1 MQETPIQILMVE
13 DNYPDAF
20 LTREMLKTA
29 KVANTV
35 NVVSDGVAAME
46 YVRRQGKYATARR
59 PDLILLD
66 LNLPRKDGRQVL
78 AEIKAD
84 PELCGIPVVVL
95 TSSRDEIDI
104 ARSYDN
110 HANCYI
116 VKPVDLD
123 GMMKVVKSIEGFWVT
138 IVRLPETE

>member
-1 MQETPIQILMVE
+1 MHETSIQILMVE

-35 NVVSDGVAAME
+35 NIVSDGVAAME
-46 YVRRQGKYATARR
+46 YLRRQGKYAAACR

-84 PELCGIPVVVL
+84 PELRGIPVVVL
-95 TSSRDEIDI
+95 TSSRAEADV
-104 ARSYDN
+104 AGSYDN
-110 HANCYI
+110 QANCYI

-123 GMMKVVKSIEGFWVT
+123 GLMKVVKSIEGFWVT
-138 IVRLPETE
+138 IVTLPQTE